1 MDKIIAAI
9 ILGLISLL
17 CLIFGIRQFMG
28 IGFLFNN
35 AYIYASK
42 EDREKM
48 DTKPYY
54 RQSGI
59 VFCLIGL
66 IFAINALDAI
76 LQSDWLFFC
85 VIGVVICT
93 LVYAIASTG
102 KILKK
107 DKNKDE
113 EEKIKK

>member
-1 MDKIIAAI
+1 MGKIITAI

-28 IGFLFNN
+28 IGFLLNN

-42 EDREKM
+42 EGREKM

-59 VFCLIGL
+59 VLCLISL
-66 IFAINALDAI
+66 IFTINALDVI
-76 LQSDWLFFC
+76 LQTNWLIFC
-85 VIGVVICT
+85 VLGVVICSIA
-93 LVYAIASTG
+93 YAIISTL

-107 DKNKDE
+107 DK
-113 EEKIKK
+113 IKNDKQD